1 MQIQGHTVDVCRPGI
16 MMRRAYARLQ
26 TMDPEDRDA
35 AMHREACFAIH
46 GTKNLRNN
54 QNLCPKYPERVR
66 F

>member
-1 MQIQGHTVDVCRPGI
+1 
-16 MMRRAYARLQ
+16 MRRAYARLQ